1 MTKKR
6 PPKTR
11 NWKLGRPARDSEKTR
26 NNRVV
31 TFVTNSER
39 EKLYRI
45 AEQEERSVSWI
56 VHRVLSEFL
65 KGA

>member
-1 MTKKR
+1 MTKKM

-11 NWKLGRPARDSEKTR
+11 YRKLGRPTRDSEKAR

-45 AEQEERSVSWI
+45 AEQEDRSVSWI